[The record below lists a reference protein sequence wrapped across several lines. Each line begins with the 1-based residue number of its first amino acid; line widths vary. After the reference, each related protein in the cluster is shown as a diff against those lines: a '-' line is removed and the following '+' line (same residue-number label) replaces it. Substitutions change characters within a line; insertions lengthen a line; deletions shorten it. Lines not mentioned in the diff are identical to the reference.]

1 MTLTD
6 AILPDESKLCVNN
19 VQIVNGTMTIS
30 VSSADQ
36 KGVCPH
42 CQAISQRVHSCYQ
55 RQPSDLPFA
64 EYNVRLDMLVRRF
77 FCDND
82 RCETKTFAEGI
93 SKFIKP
99 YARRT
104 NRLANQQ
111 QQVAFALGGNA
122 GSRLLTILGMP
133 VSHDTLIRLIR
144 KVSEPEIHT
153 PRVLGVDDWAKSKGR
168 SYGTILVDLEL
179 GKAIDL
185 LPDRTSES
193 LANWLKGHPGV
204 EIISRDRGSEYI
216 KGASDGAPDAI
227 QVADRW
233 HLMKNLRDALERVL
247 ETKRACLKATANQ
260 PKQEESSG
268 QEKKLNASQKLTMK
282 DKESLSRQEKRLE
295 RYKTVKELHERGLYI
310 NEIARRLGMARET
323 VKKYIQSDECPTY
336 LVRQSRRSKLDRYM
350 SYMTERWESGCHNG
364 VKIWGEI
371 CKLGYS
377 GSRRIVSEWAT
388 GMRKSSKSSSC
399 SNPSCVPLSARKA
412 SWLLVKQESE
422 LTEEDKQ
429 SLERMKQADDK
440 VADAYALGQR
450 FTQMIR
456 ERQPES
462 LIPWLDDM
470 ANSGID
476 ILRQF
481 SKSIK
486 QDLAAVMNALS
497 LPWSNGQVE
506 GQVNR
511 LKLIKRQMYGR
522 AKFDLLRKRV
532 IANPLR
538 C

>member
-19 VQIVNGTMTIS
+19 VQIINRTMTIS

-55 RQPSDLPFA
+55 RQPNDLPFA

-179 GKAIDL
+179 REAIDL

-193 LANWLKGHPGV
+193 LANWLKEHPGV

-216 KGASDGAPDAI
+216 KEP
-227 QVADRW
+227 
-233 HLMKNLRDALERVL
+233 LMGHRMLFRLL
-247 ETKRACLKATANQ
+247 TA
-260 PKQEESSG
+260 
-268 QEKKLNASQKLTMK
+268 
-282 DKESLSRQEKRLE
+282 
-295 RYKTVKELHERGLYI
+295 
-310 NEIARRLGMARET
+310 
-323 VKKYIQSDECPTY
+323 
-336 LVRQSRRSKLDRYM
+336 
-350 SYMTERWESGCHNG
+350 
-364 VKIWGEI
+364 
-371 CKLGYS
+371 
-377 GSRRIVSEWAT
+377 
-388 GMRKSSKSSSC
+388 
-399 SNPSCVPLSARKA
+399 
-412 SWLLVKQESE
+412 
-422 LTEEDKQ
+422 
-429 SLERMKQADDK
+429 
-440 VADAYALGQR
+440 
-450 FTQMIR
+450 
-456 ERQPES
+456 
-462 LIPWLDDM
+462 
-470 ANSGID
+470 GI
-476 ILRQF
+476 
-481 SKSIK
+481 
-486 QDLAAVMNALS
+486 
-497 LPWSNGQVE
+497 
-506 GQVNR
+506 
-511 LKLIKRQMYGR
+511 
-522 AKFDLLRKRV
+522 
-532 IANPLR
+532 
-538 C
+538 